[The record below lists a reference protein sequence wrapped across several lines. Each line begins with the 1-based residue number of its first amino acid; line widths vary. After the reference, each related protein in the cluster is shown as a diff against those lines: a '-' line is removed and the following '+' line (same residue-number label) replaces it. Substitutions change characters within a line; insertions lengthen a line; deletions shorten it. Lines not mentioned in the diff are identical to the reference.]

1 MALTKAQ
8 ALSHESRET
17 INSNDGYVRRHFTGR
32 GGMRC
37 RVSKATKD
45 NKDGPSE
52 GIND

>member
-17 INSNDGYVRRHFTGR
+17 INSNDGYVRRHFTG
-32 GGMRC
+32 GMRC